1 MPIVGGL
8 PTHEGLYT
16 LMGLGSRGL
25 VLGGLC
31 AELIAAQLNGEPLPL
46 EIELAEALSPQRF
59 SKY

>member
-1 MPIVGGL
+1 
-8 PTHEGLYT
+8 LYT

-46 EIELAEALSPQRF
+46 EIELVEALSPQRF